1 MLGSPYLYKGVLAGV
16 FDVRCGGI
24 GSGLNNAAVFLAHSG
39 VVDGK
44 TNPFQRAFGFTA
56 QNTWDVINQY
66 VGKLWPAREDCT
78 NVDEFK
84 ARVFSGLL
92 VQCDGYRVGTVHRIF
107 CPLAVMRFL
116 ARLRQVKTSE
126 EVSFKGFRF
135 WEETGR
141 LTMIRSIKADS
152 LVDLQRYL
160 SHLTAAFHRQQEFQ
174 RNDPAMVQLE
184 SASSLDDNMIAQ
196 IASQP
201 SEQNE
206 LAYGDDTEAQ
216 LVEICTAERVGV
228 VDDLDVGEELT
239 AATVMQLLYQ
249 AGYLVPVSDGRMAI
263 PSEGV
268 LSDLEAFYKKLKLV
282 YNLRGNIGDYMA
294 RQMGVSDCDMG
305 SFAASMRVSFGPLHE
320 LGEKTKE
327 STYEMHVCQFLAT
340 FIPAGY
346 MVFSQVKES
355 TGISDTHMYTGPGAT
370 TDTPTCFIF
379 EFKNYDGVALPKN
392 AKRMTIAHRAWVAKR
407 LWQRAKD
414 SIEQIDDRYFK
425 SATHNLAGFKRVL
438 LFGMALWKN
447 RFVMIVTQR
456 RKHQV
461 AKDDVSWPQ
470 EAFTRDDG
478 VDDVG
483 DIQGLDYADLGD
495 DLSPDASDVRT
506 FVRGGHFIAIT
517 I

>member
-1 MLGSPYLYKGVLAGV
+1 MDHEESVIIGLYPRRMGKSLFLGLLKDFLGVVSDTSYRDRRTRYEQYAIYQEGPKFFEDSIGRYAVFKLDLKLYDDLKKHKNISADDLPDIVAVLPALMKAFFLLLGHEAVVIIDEYDAPFIKIIRRVKDRDLRDQLFEDYNDFLSSILKGSPYLYKGVLAGV

-305 SFAASMRVSFGPLHE
+305 SFAASMR
-320 LGEKTKE
+320 
-327 STYEMHVCQFLAT
+327 
-340 FIPAGY
+340 
-346 MVFSQVKES
+346 
-355 TGISDTHMYTGPGAT
+355 
-370 TDTPTCFIF
+370 
-379 EFKNYDGVALPKN
+379 
-392 AKRMTIAHRAWVAKR
+392 
-407 LWQRAKD
+407 
-414 SIEQIDDRYFK
+414 
-425 SATHNLAGFKRVL
+425 
-438 LFGMALWKN
+438 
-447 RFVMIVTQR
+447 
-456 RKHQV
+456 
-461 AKDDVSWPQ
+461 
-470 EAFTRDDG
+470 
-478 VDDVG
+478 
-483 DIQGLDYADLGD
+483 
-495 DLSPDASDVRT
+495 
-506 FVRGGHFIAIT
+506 
-517 I
+517 